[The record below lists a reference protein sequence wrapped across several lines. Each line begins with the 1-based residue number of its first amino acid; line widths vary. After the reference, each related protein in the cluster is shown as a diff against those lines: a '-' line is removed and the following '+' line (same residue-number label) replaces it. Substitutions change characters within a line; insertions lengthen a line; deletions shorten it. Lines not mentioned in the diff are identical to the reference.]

1 MYYVLLH
8 LSNTSVSYICVVIT
22 FSLGGGGALY
32 LTFYF
37 ENSKNNVCAII
48 KQWRTEQVLIEL
60 DISAIEDYLL
70 LLLLLFIK

>member
-1 MYYVLLH
+1 M
-8 LSNTSVSYICVVIT
+8 SSYICLTLPFLIFVL
-22 FSLGGGGALY
+22 SLRFLCGGGALY

-48 KQWRTEQVLIEL
+48 TQWRTEQVLIEL

-70 LLLLLFIK
+70 LLLLLLFIK